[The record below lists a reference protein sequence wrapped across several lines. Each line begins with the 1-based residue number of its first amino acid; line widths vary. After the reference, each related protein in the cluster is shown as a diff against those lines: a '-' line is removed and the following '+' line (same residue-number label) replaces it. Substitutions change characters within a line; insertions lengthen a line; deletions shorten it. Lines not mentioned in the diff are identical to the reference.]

1 VGLSLEDRSEIIEL
15 LSQYGLL
22 LDRHRIDEWMQLFVP
37 DATLKMEGNPPWA
50 TAAAREEL
58 GRTAPKG
65 THLAAPPV
73 ILEGK
78 LPNSAVA
85 EQTFLFRAAASGR
98 MLAGWYEDV
107 LVNVEG
113 AWRFQLR
120 SIYFHRERQ
129 DPPV

>member
-1 VGLSLEDRSEIIEL
+1 
-15 LSQYGLL
+15 
-22 LDRHRIDEWMQLFVP
+22 MQLFVQ
-37 DATLKMEGNPPWA
+37 DAILEVEGDPPLA
-50 TAAAREEL
+50 TAEAREEL

-73 ILEGK
+73 IHEGK
-78 LPNSAVA
+78 VANSAVA

>member
-1 VGLSLEDRSEIIEL
+1 
-15 LSQYGLL
+15 
-22 LDRHRIDEWMQLFVP
+22 
-37 DATLKMEGNPPWA
+37 
-50 TAAAREEL
+50 
-58 GRTAPKG
+58 
-65 THLAAPPV
+65 
-73 ILEGK
+73 
-78 LPNSAVA
+78 
-85 EQTFLFRAAASGR
+85 